1 VKEFPL
7 ILGSIN
13 QGERPLLS
21 RGSAKER
28 DAEPLPAGEEQA
40 VQRLRDLVRE
50 KRGVDLAFYGE
61 RYLRRKLGF
70 QQKSRGCSTLDD
82 FVRLLSGDP
91 REIDLFLGS
100 LIIRVTEFFRSPRA
114 FELLEHHILPVLLA
128 QKKKDCSHVIRCWSA
143 GCSSGEE
150 PYSLAI
156 LIREALKKEKE
167 RFFVLI
173 FATDIDQQSLIAAR
187 KGVFGRPK
195 LVKVRQD
202 WKDLYF
208 KKEDEEYAV
217 GEEIRRMVVFRLHNL
232 QDPPPFRNLDL
243 ILFRNVLIYLK
254 PELQTRL
261 LSSFFELLNPGGY
274 LVLGRTEG
282 GVGTL
287 PPEYKVADP
296 AERIYQR
303 PLEGADRSPL

>member
-1 VKEFPL
+1 M
-7 ILGSIN
+7 ILGPIN
-13 QGERPLLS
+13 QGKRPLLS
-21 RGSAKER
+21 RGSAGKG
-28 DAEPLPAGEEQA
+28 DARPLPAGEEQTI
-40 VQRLRDLVRE
+40 QRLRDLVRE

-61 RYLRRKLGF
+61 SYLRRKLAL
-70 QQKSRGCSTLDD
+70 QQKGRGCSTLDA
-82 FVRLLSGDP
+82 FFQLLSRDP

-100 LIIRVTEFFRSPRA
+100 LLIRVTEFFRSPRT
-114 FELLEHHILPVLLA
+114 FEVLERHILPALLI
-128 QKKKDCSHVIRCWSA
+128 QKKKDYSHVIRCWSA

-156 LIREALKKEKE
+156 LLRETLKREKD
-167 RFFVLI
+167 RFSVLI
-173 FATDIDQQSLIAAR
+173 FATDVDQQGLIAAR

-195 LVKVRQD
+195 LMKVKQE

-208 KKEDEEYAV
+208 KPEGDEYVV
-217 GEEIRRMVVFRLHNL
+217 GEEIRRMVLFRLHNL
-232 QDPPPFRNLDL
+232 QDPLPFHNLDL

-261 LSSFFELLNPGGY
+261 LSSFFKLLNPGGY

-282 GVGTL
+282 GVGRM

-303 PLEGADRSPL
+303 PLEGANLSPL

>member
-1 VKEFPL
+1 MKEYPL

-13 QGERPLLS
+13 LEKGPLLS
-21 RGSAKER
+21 RGSAKGV
-28 DAEPLPAGEEQA
+28 DARPLPEGEEQA
-40 VQRLRDLVRE
+40 IQRLRDLVRE

-61 RYLRRKLGF
+61 GYLRRKLSL

-100 LIIRVTEFFRSPRA
+100 LIIRVTEFFRSPRT
-114 FELLEHHILPVLLA
+114 FEVLEHHILPILLA
-128 QKKKDCSHVIRCWSA
+128 QKKKDYSHVIRCWSA

-156 LIREALKKEKE
+156 LIRETLKREKE
-167 RFFVLI
+167 RFSAMI

-187 KGVFGRPK
+187 KGVFGRQK
-195 LVKVRQD
+195 LIKVRQD

-208 KKEDEEYAV
+208 KKEGEEYAV
-217 GEEIRRMVVFRLHNL
+217 VEEIRRMVIFRLHNL
-232 QDPPPFRNLDL
+232 QDSPPFRNLDL

-282 GVGTL
+282 GVGTV
-287 PPEYKVADP
+287 PPEYKLADS

-303 PLEGADRSPL
+303 PLEEADRSPL